1 MNEQRFAKR
10 IRNLQGNVIRDIL
23 KLTQQPDI
31 ISFAGG
37 LPAPDMFPVEE
48 LGEIACEV
56 LQRDRS
62 VLQYGTTEGYGPLRE
77 FVADWVKGA
86 GVTAGAEDVI
96 ITSGS
101 QQGIDLIA
109 KAMLDPG
116 EKVVVESPTYLA
128 AIQILRTYEAG
139 FAVVHHD
146 HEGVLVDELD
156 AVIAQENPKLV
167 YLVPTFQNPTGI
179 TLSVERRKVIG
190 QMLSRHEA
198 ILIEDDPYGRLN
210 FTGQVL
216 PAIKS
221 FDVSGQVAYFG
232 SFSKIISP
240 GLRVGFVIA
249 PAPLLRKMVI
259 GKQGVDIHT
268 SNLSQALVYEF
279 CRRGM
284 LEPHIARVA
293 LNYSK
298 KLKVMQECLT
308 LLPSGIKWTEPQ
320 GGLFIWGEL
329 PAHIDAVKLLEVAV
343 REKVAFIPGES
354 FFVEGGGKNTLRL
367 NFSNAT
373 EENIRLGFSR
383 LAKALAEYK

>member
-1 MNEQRFAKR
+1 MNEQKFARRLQKM
-10 IRNLQGNVIRDIL
+10 QGNVIREIL

-37 LPAPDMFPVEE
+37 LPAPDSFPAEE
-48 LGEIACEV
+48 LAEIARQV
-56 LQRDRS
+56 LLNDRS
-62 VLQYGTTEGYGPLRE
+62 ILQYGTTEGYGPLRE
-77 FVADWVKGA
+77 FVADWVKDVGI
-86 GVTAGAEDVI
+86 TAKAEDVI

-116 EKVVVESPTYLA
+116 DKVVVESPTYLA

-139 FAVVHHD
+139 FAVVHND
-146 HEGVLVDELD
+146 RDGVLAGELE
-156 AVIAQENPKLV
+156 AVIAKERPKLV

-179 TLSVERRKVIG
+179 TLSPARRREIG
-190 QMLSRHEA
+190 EMLSRREV

-210 FTGQVL
+210 FTGGVL

-221 FDVSGQVAYFG
+221 FDASNQVAYFG

-240 GLRVGFVIA
+240 GLRVGFAIA
-249 PAPLLRKMVI
+249 PAPLLRKLVI
-259 GKQGVDIHT
+259 GKQGTDVHT
-268 SNLSQALVYEF
+268 CNLSQVMVYEY
-279 CRRGM
+279 CRRG
-284 LEPHIARVA
+284 LLGPHIADVA
-293 LNYSK
+293 RDYHR
-298 KLKVMQECLT
+298 KLRVMQECLA
-308 LLPSGIKWTEPQ
+308 LLPEGITWTEPE

-329 PAHIDAVKLLEVAV
+329 PPHIDAVKLLEIAV

-373 EENIRLGFSR
+373 EDNIRLGFRR
-383 LAKALAEYK
+383 LAKALAEYN

>member
-1 MNEQRFAKR
+1 M
-10 IRNLQGNVIRDIL
+10 QGNVIREIL

-37 LPAPDMFPVEE
+37 LPAPDSFPAEE
-48 LGEIACEV
+48 LAEIARQV
-56 LQRDRS
+56 LRNDRS
-62 VLQYGTTEGYGPLRE
+62 ILQYGTTEGYDPLRQ
-77 FVADWVKGA
+77 FVADWVKDVGI
-86 GVTAGAEDVI
+86 TAKAEDVV

-101 QQGIDLIA
+101 QQGIDLVA
-109 KAMLDPG
+109 KAMLDAG
-116 EKVVVESPTYLA
+116 ETVVMESPTYLA
-128 AIQILRTYEAG
+128 AIQILRTYEAA
-139 FAVVHHD
+139 FAVVHND
-146 HEGVLVDELD
+146 QAGVLVDELED
-156 AVIAQENPKLV
+156 VIVKEKPKLV

-179 TLSVERRKVIG
+179 TLSLARRKAIG
-190 QMLSRHEA
+190 EMLSRHEV

-221 FDVSGQVAYFG
+221 FDASNQIAYLG

-240 GLRVGFVIA
+240 GLRVGFAIA

-259 GKQGVDIHT
+259 GKQGTDVHT
-268 SNLSQALVYEF
+268 SNLTQAMVYEF
-279 CRRGM
+279 CRRGW
-284 LEPHIARVA
+284 LSPHIAEVA
-293 LNYSK
+293 RQYSR
-298 KLKVMQECLT
+298 KLKVMQECLA
-308 LLPSGIKWTEPQ
+308 LLPADIKWTQPE

-329 PAHIDAVKLLEVAV
+329 PPHIDAVKLLEIAV

-373 EENIRLGFSR
+373 EENIRVGFAR
-383 LAKALAEYK
+383 LAKALQEFE

>member
-1 MNEQRFAKR
+1 M
-10 IRNLQGNVIRDIL
+10 QGNVIREIL

-37 LPAPDMFPVEE
+37 LPAPDSFPAEE
-48 LGEIACEV
+48 LAEIARQV
-56 LQRDRS
+56 LRNDRS
-62 VLQYGTTEGYGPLRE
+62 ILQYGTTEGYGPLRE
-77 FVADWVKGA
+77 FVADWVKDVGIKA
-86 GVTAGAEDVI
+86 KAEDVI

-101 QQGIDLIA
+101 QQGIDLVA
-109 KAMLDPG
+109 KAMLDAG
-116 EKVVVESPTYLA
+116 ETVVVESPTYLA
-128 AIQILRTYEAG
+128 AIQILRTYEAS
-139 FAVVHHD
+139 FAVVHND
-146 HEGVLVDELD
+146 HAGVLVDELE
-156 AVIAQENPKLV
+156 AVIAKEKPKLV

-179 TLSVERRKVIG
+179 TLSLARRKAIG
-190 QMLSRHEA
+190 EMLSRHEV

-221 FDVSGQVAYFG
+221 FDTSNQVAYFG

-240 GLRVGFVIA
+240 GLRVGFAIA

-259 GKQGVDIHT
+259 GKQGTDVHT
-268 SNLSQALVYEF
+268 SNLSQAMVYEF
-279 CRRGM
+279 CQRGW
-284 LEPHIARVA
+284 LSPHIAEVA
-293 LNYSK
+293 RRYSR
-298 KLKVMQECLT
+298 KLVVMQECLA
-308 LLPSGIKWTEPQ
+308 LLPADIKWTQPE

-329 PAHIDAVKLLEVAV
+329 PPHIDAVKLLEIAV

-373 EENIRLGFSR
+373 EENIRVGFAR
-383 LAKALAEYK
+383 LAKALQEFE

>member
-1 MNEQRFAKR
+1 MNEQRFAR
-10 IRNLQGNVIRDIL
+10 RLRNMQGNVIREIL

-37 LPAPDMFPVEE
+37 LPAPDSFPAEE
-48 LGEIACEV
+48 LAEIARQV
-56 LQRDRS
+56 LQNDRS
-62 VLQYGTTEGYGPLRE
+62 ILQYGTTEGYGPLRE
-77 FVADWVKGA
+77 FVADWVKGV
-86 GVTAGAEDVI
+86 GITAKAEDVM

-128 AIQILRTYEAG
+128 AIQILRTYETS
-139 FAVVHHD
+139 FAVVHND
-146 HEGVLVDELD
+146 HAGVLVDELE
-156 AVIAQENPKLV
+156 AAIAKEKPKLA

-179 TLSVERRKVIG
+179 TLSVARRRAIG
-190 QMLSRHEA
+190 EMLGRHEV

-210 FTGQVL
+210 FTGELL

-221 FDVSGQVAYFG
+221 FDESHQIAYFG

-240 GLRVGFVIA
+240 GLRVGFAIA
-249 PAPLLRKMVI
+249 PPPLLRKMVI
-259 GKQGVDIHT
+259 GKQGTDIHT
-268 SNLSQALVYEF
+268 CNLSQAMVYEF
-279 CRRGM
+279 CRRGL

-293 LNYSK
+293 RGYSR
-298 KLKVMQECLT
+298 KLKVMQECLA
-308 LLPSGIKWTEPQ
+308 LLPEGIKWTEPE

-329 PAHIDAVKLLEVAV
+329 PPHIDAVKLLELAV

-373 EENIRLGFSR
+373 EANIRLGFSR